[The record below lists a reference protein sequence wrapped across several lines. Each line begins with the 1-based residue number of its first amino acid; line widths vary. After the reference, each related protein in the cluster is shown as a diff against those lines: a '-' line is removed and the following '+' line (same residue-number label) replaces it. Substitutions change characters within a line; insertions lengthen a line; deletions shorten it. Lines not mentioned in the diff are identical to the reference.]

1 MLIRFV
7 LAALAGVLLAAPA
20 LAGERVR
27 VALLPIA
34 VHASGT
40 ESDYLQTGLA
50 EMLSARLEQYDGL
63 EVVRPAEAGAPTP
76 SRDEARA
83 RGREVGADFVLYG
96 SFTRF
101 GKGASLDLRCEQLIA
116 APAAEGR
123 GEQAEEPAAAP
134 ARQVFIQAG
143 TLAEIIPD
151 LDTLAEKVVRFAI
164 GTPSATLTRS
174 EAGVAPAPAG
184 PSAAEYQELLRRLDA
199 LERATFA
206 PVAQGEAPTAADGE
220 SDAAASLVR

>member
-1 MLIRFV
+1 VLIRFV
-7 LAALAGVLLAAPA
+7 LVALTGVLLAAPA
-20 LAGERVR
+20 LAGEHVR

-63 EVVRPAEAGAPTP
+63 EVVRPGEGGTPTP
-76 SRDEARA
+76 SRDEVRS

-101 GKGASLDLRCEQLIA
+101 GKGASLDLRCEQLLV
-116 APAAEGR
+116 PPPAEGQ
-123 GEQAEEPAAAP
+123 EDEPVAAP

-151 LDTLAEKVVRFAI
+151 LDTLAEKVARFAI
-164 GTPSATLTRS
+164 SAPVKTPTL
-174 EAGVAPAPAG
+174 AGAGAAGQAQAPAG
-184 PSAAEYQELLRRLDA
+184 PSAAEYRELLRRLDA
-199 LERATFA
+199 LERATFT
-206 PVAQGEAPTAADGE
+206 PVAQGEPAADDADA
-220 SDAAASLVR
+220 DAAASLVR